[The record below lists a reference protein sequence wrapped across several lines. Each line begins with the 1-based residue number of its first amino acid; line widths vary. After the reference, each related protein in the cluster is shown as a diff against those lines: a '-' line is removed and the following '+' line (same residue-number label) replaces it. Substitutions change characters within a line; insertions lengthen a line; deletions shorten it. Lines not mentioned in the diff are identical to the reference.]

1 MTREELTERVT
12 ELFPPLAEVTPWDWA
27 ETDEGEPVVVVE
39 RHASFT
45 GLDSGAVD
53 LTAPIPNTIKVGVWR
68 IDPSGHYDLLSIP
81 RFAS

>member
-1 MTREELTERVT
+1 MT